1 MCQMK
6 AVLTINLSEI
16 EGKSINLYNDGETQ
30 ENGQIFSKAEH
41 YFLKQNEVTEAMGYN
56 WPVKKVSIDGIVK
69 CSDSKK
75 ACNFIPLPRV
85 IDFLDL
91 IPVTGDRRKNSRIIE
106 QYVTRINTIFR
117 NSYNPLND
125 IKGEMDATEPP
136 EITNDFD
143 EIEALKKE
151 LKEKDDLNFKLIQK
165 LSNAVFCLK
174 RVQSVINR
182 VQSVINS
189 ANIDISEF
197 FEENREKEEKI

>member
-6 AVLTINLSEI
+6 PVLTINLSEI
-16 EGKSINLYNDGETQ
+16 EGKSLNLYNDGETQ
-30 ENGQIFSKAEH
+30 ENGQIFSKADH
-41 YFLKQNEVTEAMGYN
+41 YFLKQNEVTDAMGYN

-75 ACNFIPLPRV
+75 ACNFIPLPLV
-85 IDFLDL
+85 IDFLDS

-125 IKGEMDATEPP
+125 IKSEMDATEPP
-136 EITNDFD
+136 EIINNFD

-151 LKEKDDLNFKLIQK
+151 LKEIKDLNSKLIEK
-165 LSNAVFCLK
+165 LVNAGFCLK
-174 RVQSVINR
+174 RVSAAITSVD
-182 VQSVINS
+182 
-189 ANIDISEF
+189 IDIKDF
-197 FEENREKEEKI
+197 FEETRGKEAES